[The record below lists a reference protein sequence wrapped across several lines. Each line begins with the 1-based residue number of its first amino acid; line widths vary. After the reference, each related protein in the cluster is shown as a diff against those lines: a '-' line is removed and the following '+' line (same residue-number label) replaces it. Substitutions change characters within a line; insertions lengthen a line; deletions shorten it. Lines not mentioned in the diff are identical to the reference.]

1 MNQDNQVE
9 GGTTADE
16 STDDQPKMRANAVV
30 QVLKLDGKLVFR
42 VKGVEEVITFDPDK
56 CSAENRARA
65 MIHGFTQ
72 RISDGAAL
80 SRDTTTGQP
89 ATPEAKHARM
99 KMIADHY
106 MSGST
111 EWALKVAAPRVAGF
125 DAGFAV
131 RAIIHAGI
139 NKAATPDDVEA
150 LVALTIK
157 TGKAADR
164 DGALKFWCTT
174 DKVIAAMTELKAAA
188 APKGADDTLAEMLK
202 AAE

>member
-16 STDDQPKMRANAVV
+16 STDDQPKTKSNAVV
-30 QVLKLDGKLVFR
+30 TMVKMDNKLIFT
-42 VKGVEEVITFDPDK
+42 VKDIEEKITFDMDK
-56 CSAENRARA
+56 ASAENRARA
-65 MIHGFTQ
+65 VVHGFKQ

-80 SRDTTTGQP
+80 SANAKTGEP
-89 ATPEAKHARM
+89 ATPEAKFARM
-99 KMIADHY
+99 KALADHY
-106 MSGST
+106 MSGAT
-111 EWALKVAAPRVAGF
+111 EWALRVAAPRAAGF

-139 NKAATPDDVEA
+139 NKATTPDDVEA

-157 TGKAADR
+157 TGKATDR
-164 DGALKFWCTT
+164 EGALKFWATT